1 MCEVCATGREDGCSC
16 VSSRPRVGS
25 LVEYT
30 LEPGRMRR
38 GVVIDVS
45 ETGKGKP
52 PWLTI
57 LFNEGELWIKSPRV
71 RVIVP

>member
-1 MCEVCATGREDGCSC
+1 
-16 VSSRPRVGS
+16 VGS

>member
-1 MCEVCATGREDGCSC
+1 
-16 VSSRPRVGS
+16 
-25 LVEYT
+25 
-30 LEPGRMRR
+30 MRR